1 MNHNINK
8 IDSLLEAYWQAET
21 TLADEAALREY
32 FQSGQVAEQHKAYT
46 GLFAHFTDQR
56 MLTTDLDVEQVL
68 ASISAPTKRS
78 LLSIFSVRKYTM
90 GIAAA
95 LTLMLSV
102 VTVMNTQMETSSN
115 RLVLDEAA
123 ETEEAMRVTKQALAL
138 LSNKINTSSQKVN
151 NGFAKVKSASIIK

>member
-1 MNHNINK
+1 
-8 IDSLLEAYWQAET
+8 
-21 TLADEAALREY
+21 
-32 FQSGQVAEQHKAYT
+32 
-46 GLFAHFTDQR
+46 
-56 MLTTDLDVEQVL
+56 
-68 ASISAPTKRS
+68 
-78 LLSIFSVRKYTM
+78 M